1 MACSTRATAV
11 WRGGCSACA
20 MARQCVADGL
30 ELYLPQNVFPY
41 LSCHFGTFGSSPSPF
56 TMPTGARLLLVAA
69 WAGTRMGGAE
79 GSAEFAETSVT
90 APAPTQHQLLQQP
103 QPQQQPADTQ
113 QLADTQQQH
122 QQYHHQQ
129 QRSLSE
135 DAPVSWLSSP
145 DLMARRSTQLSGNTQ
160 PISPICRTP
169 LFPYLTFEI
178 LFFRVSPTHPFLPYV
193 APHISHISP
202 LKSCFFEARLR
213 RHSPPPTP
221 PPSAALACVARR
233 TAATTSSS
241 R

>member
-145 DLMARRSTQLSGNTQ
+145 DLMARRSTQLSGIPN
-160 PISPICRTP
+160 
-169 LFPYLTFEI
+169 
-178 LFFRVSPTHPFLPYV
+178 PFLPYV
-193 APHISHISP
+193 APHFSHISH
-202 LKSCFFEARLR
+202 LKSYFF
-213 RHSPPPTP
+213 
-221 PPSAALACVARR
+221 
-233 TAATTSSS
+233 
-241 R
+241 